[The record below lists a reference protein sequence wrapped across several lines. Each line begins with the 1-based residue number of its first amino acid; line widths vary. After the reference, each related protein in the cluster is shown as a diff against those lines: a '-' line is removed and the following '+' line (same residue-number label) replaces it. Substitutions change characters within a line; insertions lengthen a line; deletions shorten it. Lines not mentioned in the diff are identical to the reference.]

1 MKLTNRLLGYPQSL
15 PTEMAAKEIEAAFD
29 PADEGPVLLHRMSPI
44 LAHRYQSRRCNIWG
58 QALSDYPPPHVD
70 VARGLVLLFGIG
82 TKALPSWGSK
92 TRRNNLLGG
101 LAVRRTADP
110 SDQANSPHPSSREGH
125 HATTRWSSSFL
136 L

>member
-15 PTEMAAKEIEAAFD
+15 PTEMVAKEIEAAFD

-70 VARGLVLLFGIG
+70 VARGLVPGGAYPVERAGLVHLTLDTLHRTTPNAALSSNLQHLLP
-82 TKALPSWGSK
+82 A
-92 TRRNNLLGG
+92 RN
-101 LAVRRTADP
+101 
-110 SDQANSPHPSSREGH
+110 
-125 HATTRWSSSFL
+125 
-136 L
+136 